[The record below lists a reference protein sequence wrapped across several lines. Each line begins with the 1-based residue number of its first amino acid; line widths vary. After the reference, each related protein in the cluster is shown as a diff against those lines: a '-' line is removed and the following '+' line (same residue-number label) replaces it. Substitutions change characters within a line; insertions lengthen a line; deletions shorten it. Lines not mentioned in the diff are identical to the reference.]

1 MNSAPPTA
9 IVQRLFKN
17 PEAVVG
23 MAFFPSPTGA
33 CCCASGRFCP
43 GLKHGSR
50 QLRKRESRARRAPS
64 PNERP
69 FTTASLKRNTARLQN
84 VYPATTSGRRQQ
96 VKRSAMKLKST
107 GTFAVFISFFAVSF
121 AFAQDLGPQ
130 IRKLDDGVYVY
141 VGKNFTTNCG
151 IVLNQEGVGLI
162 DSGHNP
168 TDSRAILAAVRKLTP
183 LPVRF
188 LIDTEPHPD
197 HTTGHFVFSP
207 PAAVIAAEGA
217 GDSMRSRERG
227 DPERI
232 QKLAA
237 ASPEMRAALDGY
249 RFVTPHVE
257 YHQKMALKVGE
268 RTFEL
273 MYLKGVHSE
282 SDTAVWL
289 PKERVL
295 FSAAG
300 IVVDQINNLRPFVS
314 IPDILAAAKTMK
326 SLNPVHVVPGHG
338 APGTVKIFEES
349 EKYYALL
356 LERVGRLTKEGKSL
370 DQIKKEVRMPEYE
383 NWAAQERFPT
393 NVEAAYR
400 AVIGG

>member
-1 MNSAPPTA
+1 
-9 IVQRLFKN
+9 
-17 PEAVVG
+17 
-23 MAFFPSPTGA
+23 
-33 CCCASGRFCP
+33 
-43 GLKHGSR
+43 
-50 QLRKRESRARRAPS
+50 
-64 PNERP
+64 
-69 FTTASLKRNTARLQN
+69 
-84 VYPATTSGRRQQ
+84 
-96 VKRSAMKLKST
+96 
-107 GTFAVFISFFAVSF
+107 
-121 AFAQDLGPQ
+121 
-130 IRKLDDGVYVY
+130 
-141 VGKNFTTNCG
+141 
-151 IVLNQEGVGLI
+151 
-162 DSGHNP
+162 
-168 TDSRAILAAVRKLTP
+168 
-183 LPVRF
+183 
-188 LIDTEPHPD
+188 
-197 HTTGHFVFSP
+197 
-207 PAAVIAAEGA
+207 
-217 GDSMRSRERG
+217 MRSRERG

-237 ASPEMRAALDGY
+237 ASPDMRAALDGY

-257 YHQKMALKVGE
+257 YHQKTALKVGE

-273 MYLKGVHSE
+273 MHLKGVHSE

-314 IPDILAAAKTMK
+314 ILDILAAGKMMK

-338 APGTVKIFEES
+338 APGTVKIFEDS

-356 LERVGRLTKEGKSL
+356 LERVARLAKEGKSL

-400 AVIGG
+400 AVKGG